1 MAKNGPNPEITAQ
14 EWFAALEQAPLNGAR
29 EEAPENPVAALA
41 ALAVRSLRADKSL
54 LVILPDDEWLPALSQ
69 QLDLAARPLCLLL
82 PGADFAAGIT
92 VRATLSL
99 LRSRLTRGGEE
110 SLASAWAG
118 QQQRM
123 TEHHDLWQACLNWI
137 NSSLYTA
144 WPQGLEALFPVLV
157 MPASQAAAVRPAADW
172 VVLLKPESLPAN
184 LPLHGAARIL
194 HLTGHAFASAGGALQ
209 VMDETV
215 RLRLELDL
223 LTREVGELELE
234 LATAQGEM
242 AEFTHRY
249 YEHVGSRMVELDALQ
264 AKIALKRAQLAT
276 ADDGASH
283 DEAQA
288 ADARAQR
295 SQQEHERFRAASS
308 GEDKPFTPGVDLKK
322 LYRQVAQK
330 IHPDRARSESDR
342 SWRTQLM
349 TEANRAYREGNE
361 AALQEVLA
369 LWQEGP
375 SDAGDM
381 VQTGTGATAASGLA
395 MQVSNMKRRLA
406 QIQAEL
412 DRLFGSKL
420 YELFIA
426 ARQAYR
432 QGRDLLREM
441 AQRLDADITAARD
454 KLAQMPG

>member
-1 MAKNGPNPEITAQ
+1 MVKNGPNPEITAQ

-29 EEAPENPVAALA
+29 DEAPENPVAALA
-41 ALAVRSLRADKSL
+41 ALVVRSLRADKRL
-54 LVILPDDEWLPALSQ
+54 LIVLPDDEWLPALSQ

-110 SLASAWAG
+110 TLASAWAG
-118 QQQRM
+118 QARRM
-123 TEHHDLWQACLNWI
+123 DEHTELWQACLNWI

-144 WPQGLEALFPVLV
+144 WPPGLEALFPVLV
-157 MPASQAAAVRPAADW
+157 MPASQAATLRPAADW
-172 VVLLKPESLPAN
+172 VVLLNTEHLPAN
-184 LPLHGAARIL
+184 LPLHGTARVL
-194 HLTGHAFASAGGALQ
+194 HLTGQAFASAGGALQ
-209 VMDETV
+209 VMDELV

-249 YEHVGSRMVELDALQ
+249 YEHVGSRMVELDAIQ
-264 AKIALKRAQLAT
+264 AKIALKRAQLA
-276 ADDGASH
+276 ASDGANQA
-283 DEAQA
+283 EAQA

-295 SQQEHERFRAASS
+295 SRQEHERFRAASS
-308 GEDKPFTPGVDLKK
+308 GEEKPFTPGIGLKK

-361 AALQEVLA
+361 AALQEVLT

-375 SDAGDM
+375 GKTADLAHVDG
-381 VQTGTGATAASGLA
+381 GAATSGLA
-395 MQVSNMKRRLA
+395 MQVANMKRRLT

-420 YELFIA
+420 YELFVA

-441 AQRLDADITAARD
+441 AQRLDADIAAARD
-454 KLAQMPG
+454 KLAQMPAN